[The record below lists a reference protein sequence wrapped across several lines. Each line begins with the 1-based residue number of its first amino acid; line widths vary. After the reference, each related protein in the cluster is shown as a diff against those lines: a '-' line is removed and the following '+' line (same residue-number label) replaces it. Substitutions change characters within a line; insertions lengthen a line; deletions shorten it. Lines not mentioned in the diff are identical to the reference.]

1 MPRKRSNVT
10 KANLS
15 IGKVSGV
22 VVGAVLMGV
31 LNLGMNIIGVDSN
44 FQKVVK
50 GLVLLAAV
58 IFDVTSKRR
67 AVKSLA

>member
-1 MPRKRSNVT
+1 
-10 KANLS
+10 
-15 IGKVSGV
+15 V

-50 GLVLLAAV
+50 GLVLLVAV
-58 IFDVTSKRR
+58 IFDVVSKRR
-67 AVKSLA
+67 AVKSFV